1 MRVRALSLML
11 LACGLAWALA
21 GPPTAGGAGKKAGGV
36 LVVIDHAGKEV
47 KLSAWKFLKGAR
59 RLSWLAPAGKAKA
72 KGGKEEGEDEAPA
85 GPEALELREE
95 NSTTFQSGIL
105 TLVPVTSLKRIDYD
119 AENKTV
125 QVTFLTASAKGSEA
139 GTLTGSTKYTGINKL
154 TLEGEV
160 DLGELGKAALKFQ
173 GGTPK
178 SIKSLQFSDPRPLP
192 APTGRPAVI
201 TANDKEKTRHKVSD
215 LRALYLVGRGQ
226 ERLSNLL
233 MFKATVKIDLA
244 KLQKLR
250 RALSEE
256 KNGGGY
262 DFEVTLKSGKEH
274 TLTLLTKTNP
284 EDGKPAQLEGLLGR
298 VPGGYKLF
306 PAHTILEVQ
315 FDQAEVEAGRQADK
329 ETRR

>member
-1 MRVRALSLML
+1 MRVRAFSLLL
-11 LACGLAWALA
+11 LACGLAWALT
-21 GPPTAGGAGKKAGGV
+21 GPLTAGGAGKKSGRV

-47 KLSAWKFLKGAR
+47 KLSAWKFLSGTR

-72 KGGKEEGEDEAPA
+72 KKGSEEGGADAAPA

-95 NSTTFQSGIL
+95 NSTTFLNGIL
-105 TLVPVTSLKRIDYD
+105 SLVPVAGLKKIAYD
-119 AENKTV
+119 PDSKTV
-125 QVTFLTASAKGSEA
+125 QVTYLTAGDKGGA
-139 GTLTGSTKYTGINKL
+139 DGTLTGSTKYKDTNKL
-154 TLEGEV
+154 TVEGEV

-173 GGTPK
+173 GGTAK
-178 SIKSLQFSDPRPLP
+178 SVKSLQFLDAQPLP
-192 APTGRPAVI
+192 AVTGRPAVI
-201 TANDKEKTRHKVSD
+201 TAKDREKTRHKVSD

-250 RALSEE
+250 RVESEE
-256 KNGGGY
+256 TNGGGY

-274 TLTLLTKTNP
+274 TLTLLTTTNP

-315 FDQAEVEAGRQADK
+315 FDPAEAGAGKKDSD
-329 ETRR
+329 

>member
-1 MRVRALSLML
+1 MRVRAFSLPL

-21 GPPTAGGAGKKAGGV
+21 GPLTAGGAGKKSGGV

-47 KLSAWKFLKGAR
+47 KLSAWKFLSGTR

-72 KGGKEEGEDEAPA
+72 KGPKGGEEGGDDETPA

-95 NSTTFQSGIL
+95 NSTTFQNGIL
-105 TLVPVTSLKRIDYD
+105 TLVPVAGLKKIAYD
-119 AENKTV
+119 PDSKTV
-125 QVTFLTASAKGSEA
+125 QVTYLAGDKD
-139 GTLTGSTKYTGINKL
+139 GTLTGSTKYKGVNKL
-154 TLEGEV
+154 MVEGEV
-160 DLGELGKAALKFQ
+160 DLGELGKAAQKFQ

-178 SIKSLQFSDPRPLP
+178 GVKSFQFLGASPLP
-192 APTGRPAVI
+192 AAKGRPAVL
-201 TANDKEKTRHKVSD
+201 TANDREKTKHEVSD
-215 LRALYLVGRGQ
+215 LRALYRVARGQ
-226 ERLSNLL
+226 ERLSDLL

-250 RALSEE
+250 RVESEE

-274 TLTLLTKTNP
+274 TLTLLTTTNP

-306 PAHTILEVQ
+306 PAHTVLEVQ
-315 FDQAEVEAGRQADK
+315 FDAAEAGTGKKGAD
-329 ETRR
+329 